1 LEALTPSLGTTA
13 LHPTIVFGSIAPLPP
28 KKVMSE
34 NMPTSFDK
42 FFHTK
47 LPVVEKTVFRMGVAG
62 SYGIDSTDI
71 IWAAEHGANYWV
83 WGRGFGKVTDGI
95 RDVIK
100 HERENHVVSM
110 LGWGFFG
117 WQVRRSVEN
126 ALRKLHT
133 DYLDVFKLGWLG
145 RTSIYSEGIRDSLLK
160 LKREKKILSI
170 GTSIHDRERAG
181 RLALDSMIDLF
192 MIRYNAKHT
201 GAEQDIF
208 PHLFKR
214 NPAVVS
220 YTALAWGQL
229 IRPIKGVVMP
239 SWPGREYFDG
249 PPLSPELCYRF
260 VLSNPNVHVVLT
272 GPQNRQQL
280 CQNLDAMKK
289 GKLDPDEMNW
299 VRQYGQL
306 VNSKKRLDYV
316 K

>member
-1 LEALTPSLGTTA
+1 
-13 LHPTIVFGSIAPLPP
+13 
-28 KKVMSE
+28 
-34 NMPTSFDK
+34 
-42 FFHTK
+42 
-47 LPVVEKTVFRMGVAG
+47 MGVAG

-71 IWAAEHGANYWV
+71 RWAADHGANYWV

-95 RDVIK
+95 REAIQQDRK
-100 HERENHVVSM
+100 NHVVSL
-110 LGWGFFG
+110 LGWGYFG

-126 ALRKLHT
+126 ALRKLGT

-145 RTSIYSEGIRDSLLK
+145 RTSIYSEGIIDTLET
-160 LKREKKILSI
+160 LKREQKIRSI
-170 GTSIHDRERAG
+170 GTSIHDRKRAG
-181 RLALDSMIDLF
+181 RLALDSTIDLF

-208 PHLFKR
+208 PHLSKR

-229 IRPIKGVVMP
+229 IRPVKGIAMP
-239 SWPGREYFDG
+239 SWPGREGFHG

-272 GPQNRQQL
+272 GPRNREQL
-280 CQNLDAMKK
+280 RQNLDAIKQ
-289 GKLDPDEMNW
+289 GPLEPDEMNW
-299 VRQYGQL
+299 IRQYGRL
-306 VNSKKRLDYV
+306 FKSKKRLDYV

>member
-1 LEALTPSLGTTA
+1 
-13 LHPTIVFGSIAPLPP
+13 
-28 KKVMSE
+28 
-34 NMPTSFDK
+34 MPTSPDK
-42 FFHTK
+42 FFHRK

-71 IWAAEHGANYWV
+71 KWAAEHGANYWV

-95 RDVIK
+95 REVIK
-100 HERENHVVSM
+100 YQRENHVVSM

-126 ALRKLHT
+126 ALRKLGT

-145 RTSIYSEGIRDSLLK
+145 RTSIYSENVIDALLK
-160 LKREKKILSI
+160 LKNEKKIVSI
-170 GTSIHDRERAG
+170 GTSIHDRKRAG
-181 RLALDSMIDLF
+181 RLALDSKIDLF

-208 PHLFKR
+208 PHLSTR

-229 IRPIKGVVMP
+229 IRPLKGVVMP
-239 SWPGREYFDG
+239 SWPGRGNFNG

-272 GPQNRQQL
+272 GPQNREQL
-280 CQNLDAMKK
+280 RQNLNAIKQ
-289 GKLDPDEMNW
+289 GPLEPDEMNW

-306 VNSKKRLDYV
+306 VKSKKKLDYV

>member
-1 LEALTPSLGTTA
+1 
-13 LHPTIVFGSIAPLPP
+13 
-28 KKVMSE
+28 MNE
-34 NMPTSFDK
+34 NMATSREQFS
-42 FFHTK
+42 HAK
-47 LPVVEKTVFRMGVAG
+47 LPVVGKTVFRMGIAG

-71 IWAAEHGANYWV
+71 RWAAEHGANYWV

-95 RDVIK
+95 REVIQR
-100 HERENHVVSM
+100 ERENHVVGL

-117 WQVRRSVEN
+117 GQVRRSVEN
-126 ALRKLHT
+126 ALRKLGT

-145 RTSIYSEGIRDSLLK
+145 RTSIYSEGIIDTLLK
-160 LKREKKILSI
+160 LKEEQKIWSI
-170 GTSIHDRERAG
+170 GTSIHDRKRAG
-181 RLALDSMIDLF
+181 RLARNSKIELF

-208 PHLFKR
+208 PHLSKR

-220 YTALAWGQL
+220 YTALAWVQL
-229 IRPIKGVVMP
+229 IRPLRGISMP
-239 SWPGREYFDG
+239 SWPGSEDFNG

-272 GPQNRQQL
+272 GPRNRAQL
-280 CQNLDAMKK
+280 RQNLDAIKQ
-289 GKLDPDEMNW
+289 GPLAPDEMDW

-306 VNSKKRLDYV
+306 VKSKKRLDYV